1 MELSALAKGRPQAAG
16 AGCDRRTFLV
26 AAGALLQRWALPAGA
41 IAQERATSWEE
52 AVQAVLGTAKPTEVK
67 MLLEMPEIAENG
79 NTVPFT
85 VSLDNPMTDTD
96 YVKAIHV
103 FNEKNPQPN
112 VIDAYFGPRAAKAS
126 FELAQKQQ
134 KIGTISAVALL
145 NAEQT
150 YLQAGITLVQAQSN
164 RYADTAGLFQALGG
178 GWWNRP
184 EGTFK

>member
-1 MELSALAKGRPQAAG
+1 MELSALAKGRPQATG

-26 AAGALLQRWALPAGA
+26 AAGALLQGWALPKGA

-85 VSLDNPMTDTD
+85 VSLDNPMTDKD

-103 FNEKNPQPN
+103 IATANPQPG
-112 VIDAYFGPRAAKAS
+112 VAS
-126 FELAQKQQ
+126 FHFTPLSGKAAASSRARLARTQDVIAIAELSNGTFLMSKRSV
-134 KIGTISAVALL
+134 KVTIG
-145 NAEQT
+145 
-150 YLQAGITLVQAQSN
+150 GC
-164 RYADTAGLFQALGG
+164 GG
-178 GWWNRP
+178 G
-184 EGTFK
+184 